1 PVYFTK
7 YDSSPIQ
14 YFIINGDFPFNSL
27 NNLLSCLPQL
37 HYLSIDSLVN
47 CHDTEREE
55 LSPIELKYFK
65 HVSLKLNYI
74 DFDRLKK
81 IIKNFFHHVQ
91 ILRLTTCSDEEYL
104 NAKQWEDLILSSMP
118 YLRIFDIN
126 HKGSIQ
132 NNNLTYHDVIN
143 RFNLPFWLEKEW
155 YFAHQHD
162 WPHSLNS
169 GIFYSTNPYRRKDY
183 TIFSKSDQQICS
195 CTEEMNLNS
204 VKHVCIRGEKYITN
218 NRENYFP
225 NVTQLTI
232 KCYIKTFDESFKMT
246 LNHMIPLTQL
256 TTLVIELYSSFEDI
270 VKLLSFTPYL
280 YTLKLRSL
288 SLNEINLNLI
298 TQSEIFQYVSNTNKI
313 KNLDVDDCHS
323 LDNVQLIVNLLPQ
336 LEYLKTRVN
345 RKEIKELIR
354 FLLSKSN
361 MKTRHLF
368 LLCISD
374 VPMSYPKEL
383 KTLIKLENLLHD
395 YCMKYLNRDLY
406 IWW

>member
-1 PVYFTK
+1 
-7 YDSSPIQ
+7 
-14 YFIINGDFPFNSL
+14 
-27 NNLLSCLPQL
+27 
-37 HYLSIDSLVN
+37 
-47 CHDTEREE
+47 
-55 LSPIELKYFK
+55 
-65 HVSLKLNYI
+65 
-74 DFDRLKK
+74 
-81 IIKNFFHHVQ
+81 
-91 ILRLTTCSDEEYL
+91 
-104 NAKQWEDLILSSMP
+104 
-118 YLRIFDIN
+118 
-126 HKGSIQ
+126 
-132 NNNLTYHDVIN
+132 
-143 RFNLPFWLEKEW
+143 
-155 YFAHQHD
+155 
-162 WPHSLNS
+162 
-169 GIFYSTNPYRRKDY
+169 
-183 TIFSKSDQQICS
+183 
-195 CTEEMNLNS
+195 MNLNS